1 MTPPI
6 LVTGGT
12 GALGR
17 QVVQRLVAAGQPVRV
32 ASRRPHGGGPYDWAV
47 VDYKTGAGLEN
58 ACRDVRTIVHCAYA
72 ATNTSVEE
80 TLIAAARQAGNPH
93 IVYIS
98 IVGIDDIP
106 LFSYKPKLAAER
118 RLADSG
124 LPWTVL
130 RATQFHDLI
139 FRGCELLGR
148 SPIVPILPIRVQSID
163 SGEVADRLVE
173 LAAGPPA
180 GRVPDIGGPQV
191 RDITDLMKTYF
202 KAKGKRRLL
211 LPLWV
216 PGKTFRAYR
225 DGHNLTPENAYGK
238 ITFEQALEKL

>member
-1 MTPPI
+1 MTAPI

-17 QVVQRLVAAGQPVRV
+17 QVVERLVAAGQPVRI
-32 ASRRPHGGGPYDWAV
+32 ASRRPGDWAV

-58 ACRDVRTIVHCAYA
+58 ACRDVETIIHCAYA
-72 ATNTSVEE
+72 PLDTSVEE
-80 TLIAAARQAGNPH
+80 ALIKAARRTGKPH

-106 LFSYKPKLAAER
+106 LISYKSKLAAEHL
-118 RLADSG
+118 LAESG

-139 FRGCELLGR
+139 FRGCDLLGH
-148 SPIVPILPIRVQSID
+148 SPIVPILPVRVQSID
-163 SGEVADRLVE
+163 SGEVADRLIE

-180 GRVPDIGGPQV
+180 GRVPDIGGPEV
-191 RDITDLMKTYF
+191 REVADLVRTYF
-202 KAKGKRRLL
+202 KAKEKRRLL
-211 LPLWV
+211 LPIRV

-225 DGHNLTPENAYGK
+225 DGHNLTPANAYGK
-238 ITFEQALEKL
+238 ITFEQALEKW